1 MRKTHDSFSMVTP
14 KITMLLAALGLL
26 SMLGCNP
33 EQSKGTVLILE
44 LQNSENIHQYW
55 VFNPYNRTI
64 EKCNATAKQAIAEI
78 IAKNAIPKD
87 SIVTSWRCSFNPPER
102 VR

>member
-1 MRKTHDSFSMVTP
+1 MVTP